1 MIDGGDPIALA
12 FYEHSLRAGMV
23 GPPQLKPYV
32 ITTLYV
38 PFEPLMA
45 NAAGY
50 YATDDHV
57 ESPLGADDARAV
69 VLTLGTLTVLR
80 LGPDAAARHAS
91 FSYRGRRPD
100 VILLAVAAWRNDRPG
115 GFLLKAVFAT
125 RAQGERFS
133 ARYKEQ
139 IVPILASRPSR
150 EAVEEELRRA
160 HQTPTAERAETSARV
175 FALVRWLE
183 SSGALTHDENNGV
196 ELLYGSEIELQN
208 ASELAR
214 ELGDHRGDL
223 S

>member
-150 EAVEEELRRA
+150 EVVEEELARF
-160 HQTPTAERAETSARV
+160 TPTYGGRDVRARTY
-175 FALVRWLE
+175 ALVGWLE
-183 SSGALTHDENNGV
+183 IAKMVPEDDFNGLEITYGCEIDLEGA
-196 ELLYGSEIELQN
+196 
-208 ASELAR
+208 AELAR
-214 ELGDHRGDL
+214 ELGGPKDDL